1 MTGPRWRR
9 ELETV
14 CGKAVDKLDEI
25 MELPLDPTHPSFG
38 GVLRAQTSAANTALT
53 TQVRVDDMALRR
65 QAVNRMPEL
74 LRLVA
79 EVERKLPPPGPVDL
93 EA

>member
-1 MTGPRWRR
+1 
-9 ELETV
+9 
-14 CGKAVDKLDEI
+14 
-25 MELPLDPTHPSFG
+25 
-38 GVLRAQTSAANTALT
+38 
-53 TQVRVDDMALRR
+53 MALRR